1 MNIADELNKK
11 GATPETILQVLD
23 TTVFEASGDLSP
35 DEMMSNLK
43 AAADDTAAIDEALET
58 LRLHPELVNEIA
70 LLWIAHA
77 AQQPET
83 EQLVSEAI
91 SDADRQM
98 PMLEIGAITL
108 VALYAIYTFGPNKPT
123 NVKWTIRQR
132 KDGTFEE
139 IKSESG
145 FADFS
150 QPVRAFL
157 GLFSGVG
164 KGKVGKGKK

>member
-1 MNIADELNKK
+1 MSIADDLNKK

-23 TTVFEASGDLSP
+23 STVFEASGDLSP

-43 AAADDTAAIDEALET
+43 AAVDDEADVDEALET
-58 LRLHPELVNEIA
+58 LRKHPELVNEIA
-70 LLWIAHA
+70 LRWIAHA

-91 SDADRQM
+91 ADADRQM

-108 VALYAIYTFGPNKPT
+108 VALYAMYTFGPNKPT
-123 NVKWTIRQR
+123 NVKWTLRQR

-139 IKSESG
+139 IKSEAG
-145 FADFS
+145 YADFS
-150 QPVRAFL
+150 EPVKAFL
-157 GLFSGVG
+157 GLFSGMN
-164 KGKVGKGKK
+164 KGKK

>member
-1 MNIADELNKK
+1 MSIADDLNKK

-23 TTVFEASGDLSP
+23 STVFEASGDLSP

-43 AAADDTAAIDEALET
+43 AAVDDEADVDEALET
-58 LRLHPELVNEIA
+58 LRKHPELVNEIA
-70 LLWIAHA
+70 LRWIAHA

-83 EQLVSEAI
+83 EQMVSEAI
-91 SDADRQM
+91 GDADRQM

-123 NVKWTIRQR
+123 NEKWTIRQR

-139 IKSESG
+139 IKSEAG
-145 FADFS
+145 YADFS
-150 QPVRAFL
+150 EPVKAFL
-157 GLFSGVG
+157 GLFSGAR
-164 KGKVGKGKK
+164 KAKK